1 MTREVV
7 TREAFLA
14 GLRTAPREDVPL
26 PELGNG
32 MVIPVW
38 GMSALERTRY
48 EKSFSGKSGK
58 TIDARIE
65 QFRQR
70 LVVACC
76 RSDDGAPLF
85 TEADVI
91 ELGKH
96 RADVLERIVNVC
108 QRLSGM
114 TREDIE
120 DTVKNS
126 GETQTA

>member
-1 MTREVV
+1 MTRQVV
-7 TREAFLA
+7 SREQFLS
-14 GLRTAPREDVPL
+14 GGKQRPREDVPL

-32 MVIPVW
+32 TVIPVW
-38 GMSALERTRY
+38 GMTAGERTKY

-76 RSDDGAPLF
+76 RDDDGTPIF
-85 TEADVI
+85 TEADVA
-91 ELGKH
+91 ELGQY
-96 RADVLERIVNVC
+96 RADVFERIVNVC

-114 TREDIE
+114 TNEDIE
-120 DTVKNS
+120 TTVKNCE
-126 GETQTA
+126 ETQPA

>member
-1 MTREVV
+1 MTRQVV
-7 TREAFLA
+7 SREQFLN
-14 GLRTAPREDVPL
+14 GLKQIPREDVPL

-32 MVIPVW
+32 TVIPVW
-38 GMSALERTRY
+38 GMSALDRTRY

-76 RSDDGAPLF
+76 RNDDGTPIF
-85 TEADVI
+85 TESDVA
-91 ELGKH
+91 ELGRH
-96 RADVLERIVNVC
+96 RADVFERIVNVC

-114 TREDIE
+114 TNADIE
-120 DTVKNS
+120 DTVKNFE
-126 GETQTA
+126 ETQVA